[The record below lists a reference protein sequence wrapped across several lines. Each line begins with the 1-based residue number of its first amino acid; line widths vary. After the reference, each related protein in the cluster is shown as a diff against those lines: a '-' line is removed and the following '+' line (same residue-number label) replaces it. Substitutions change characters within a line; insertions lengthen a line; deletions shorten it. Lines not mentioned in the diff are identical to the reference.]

1 MEVILLQY
9 TDNTIFV
16 GELNLENVVVVKSI
30 LRCFE
35 LVSDLK
41 VNFHESRF
49 RGVSGERKTIK

>member
-41 VNFHESRF
+41 VNFHEEKV
-49 RGVSGERKTIK
+49 VSK